1 MRHVRKGRQ
10 TVWTPRQ
17 NRPVSYLH
25 AEQNREDQ
33 DEYQSNTGIF
43 FGETAFVNP
52 STNCSNLEIRE
63 TIASPG
69 PVECIIPAQRLEFK
83 LSRVRIERRSK

>member
-1 MRHVRKGRQ
+1 MILTRL
-10 TVWTPRQ
+10 
-17 NRPVSYLH
+17 VSHLH

-52 STNCSNLEIRE
+52 STNCSNLEICE

-69 PVECIIPAQRLEFK
+69 PVECIIPTQRLEFK
-83 LSRVRIERRSK
+83 FPRVGIERRSK